1 MVACPEKGFFMAN
14 LEPLTITAI
23 MFFSMLVLMSMG
35 APLAWAL
42 MISGMGSAYVMFGPG
57 GLDLLL
63 ASAFGAMDNF
73 LLVSLPLFIFM
84 GLVLERSGITDNL
97 FEMIHKLM
105 GGLPGGLGVGTVLI
119 CALIAAMAGVSGAA
133 TVSLGIIALPAMLKR
148 GYHKRLVTGTIM
160 AGGALGFLI
169 PPSVLMI
176 VYAFLAR
183 ESVGKLFAAGL
194 MPGMM
199 LAVIYM
205 IYILVRCRID
215 PSLGPPAP
223 VEERFTLKEKLA
235 SLRHLIAPGLLV
247 FTVLGCIIGGIT
259 SPSEASA
266 VGAGGALLIAGLRG
280 NVNWPLLRYVM
291 LNTTKITG
299 MLLWITIAAVFFS
312 KIYMGLGAGMI
323 LSEMIEDYNLSPYT
337 VIIFMLMSFFILGM
351 FLDDFAI
358 LFITI
363 PLYVPIVNELGFDT
377 TWFAVLFILSMQSAY
392 LTPPFGYNLFY
403 MRSVAPKEITI
414 NDIYRSAL
422 PFVALQILGLAL
434 IVAFPAIALWLPET
448 LF

>member
-1 MVACPEKGFFMAN
+1 MAEF
-14 LEPLTITAI
+14 EPLTITAI
-23 MFFSMLVLMSMG
+23 MFFSMLVLMAMG

-63 ASAFGAMDNF
+63 ASAYGAMDNF

-84 GLVLERSGITDNL
+84 GLVLERSGITDDL

-105 GGLPGGLGVGTVLI
+105 GSLPGGLGVGTVLI

-194 MPGMM
+194 MPGLM
-199 LAVIYM
+199 LAAIYM
-205 IYILVRCRID
+205 AYILIRCRIN

-223 VEERFTLKEKLA
+223 VEERFTLKEKLI
-235 SLRHLIAPGLLV
+235 SLRHLIAPGILV
-247 FTVLGCIIGGIT
+247 VTVLGCIIGGIT

-280 NVNWPLLRYVM
+280 NVNWSLLRYVM

-299 MLLWITIAAVFFS
+299 MLLWIAIAAVFFS

-323 LSEMIEDYNLSPYT
+323 LSEMIEDYSLSPYT
-337 VIIFMLMSFFILGM
+337 VIIFMLMSFFVLGM

-434 IVAFPAIALWLPET
+434 IVAFPAIALWLPDR

>member
-1 MVACPEKGFFMAN
+1 MAE
-14 LEPLTITAI
+14 LEPLAITAI
-23 MFFSMLVLMSMG
+23 MFLSMLVLMAMG
-35 APLAWAL
+35 APLALAL
-42 MISGMGSAYVMFGPG
+42 MISGMGSAYLMFGPG

-63 ASAFGAMDNF
+63 ASAYSAMDNF
-73 LLVSLPLFIFM
+73 LLVSLPMFIFM
-84 GLVLERSGITDNL
+84 GLVLERSGITDDL
-97 FEMIHKLM
+97 FGMIHKLM
-105 GGLPGGLGVGTVLI
+105 GNIPGGLGVGTVLI

-194 MPGMM
+194 MPGLM
-199 LAVIYM
+199 LAGIYM
-205 IYILVRCRID
+205 VYILIRCRLN
-215 PSLGPPAP
+215 PELGPATR
-223 VEERFTLKEKLA
+223 VEERFTTKEKLE
-235 SLRHLIAPGLLV
+235 SLRHILAPGLLV
-247 FTVLGCIIGGIT
+247 VTVLGCIIGGIT

-266 VGAGGALLIAGLRG
+266 VGAAGALLLTLSRG
-280 NVNWPLLRYVM
+280 KLTWGLLRYVM
-291 LNTTKITG
+291 LSTTKITG
-299 MLLWITIAAVFFS
+299 MLIWIAIAAVFFS
-312 KIYMGLGAGMI
+312 RIYMGLGAGMLI
-323 LSEMIEDYNLSPYT
+323 SDIIDDFALSPYT
-337 VIIFMLMSFFILGM
+337 IIIFMLLSFFLLGM

-358 LFITI
+358 LFITV
-363 PLYVPIVNELGFDT
+363 PLYIPIVRDLGFDT

-403 MRSVAPKEITI
+403 MRSVAPKSISI
-414 NDIYRSAL
+414 VDIYRSAL
-422 PFVALQILGLAL
+422 PFVGLQLLGLAL
-434 IVAFPAIALWLPET
+434 VVAFPSIALWLPSL

>member
-1 MVACPEKGFFMAN
+1 MAN

-194 MPGMM
+194 MPGLM
-199 LAVIYM
+199 LASIYM
-205 IYILVRCRID
+205 VYILVRCRIN

-223 VEERFTLKEKLA
+223 EEERFTLKEKIA
-235 SLRHLIAPGLLV
+235 SLRHLVAPGLLV

-266 VGAGGALLIAGLRG
+266 VGAGGALLIAAMRG
-280 NVNWPLLRYVM
+280 KVNWPLLRYVM

-312 KIYMGLGAGMI
+312 KIYTGLGAGMI
-323 LSEMIEDYNLSPYT
+323 LSEMIEDYSLSPYT
-337 VIIFMLMSFFILGM
+337 VIIFMLASFFILGM

-414 NDIYRSAL
+414 TDIYRSAL

>member
-1 MVACPEKGFFMAN
+1 MAN
-14 LEPLTITAI
+14 FEPLTITAI
-23 MFFSMLVLMSMG
+23 MFFSMLVLMAMG

-63 ASAFGAMDNF
+63 ASAYGAMDNF

-84 GLVLERSGITDNL
+84 GLVLERSGITDDL

-105 GGLPGGLGVGTVLI
+105 GSLPGGLGVGTVLI

-194 MPGMM
+194 MPGLM
-199 LAVIYM
+199 LASIYM
-205 IYILVRCRID
+205 VYILIRCRID

-235 SLRHLIAPGLLV
+235 SLRHLIAPGILV

-280 NVNWPLLRYVM
+280 NVSWSLLRYVM

-299 MLLWITIAAVFFS
+299 MLLWIAIAAVFFS

-323 LSEMIEDYNLSPYT
+323 LSEMIEDYSLSPYT
-337 VIIFMLMSFFILGM
+337 VIIFMLASFFVLGM

-414 NDIYRSAL
+414 TDIYRSAL
-422 PFVALQILGLAL
+422 PFVALQVLGLSL
-434 IVAFPAIALWLPET
+434 IVAFPAIALWLPEA